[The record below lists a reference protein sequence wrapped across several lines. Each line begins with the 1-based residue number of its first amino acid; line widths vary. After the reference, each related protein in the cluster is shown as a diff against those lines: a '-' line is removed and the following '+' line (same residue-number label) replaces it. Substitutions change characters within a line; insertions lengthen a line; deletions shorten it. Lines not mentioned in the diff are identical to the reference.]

1 MPGQPTIFPDSSMKN
16 IKQVDKDKNYM
27 KETFGTTCL
36 ITEVG
41 EADRIFDLLK
51 KRSTRKKR
59 FPEPPI
65 DAWDI

>member
-1 MPGQPTIFPDSSMKN
+1 MKN
-16 IKQVDKDKNYM
+16 IKQVDKDKDYM

-59 FPEPPI
+59 FPEPPM